1 MLEEHHAL
9 AERGPDPLG
18 LAREETRPGR
28 VVVDEL
34 DLPGDGLQLADGHG
48 SELCFSVRH
57 SERPGGAHGLVLP
70 GPVLIRLARRVGVY
84 RDEAPCRAATSLT
97 G

>member
-18 LAREETRPGR
+18 LAREEARPGR

-34 DLPGDGLQLADGHG
+34 DLPGDGLQLADGHR
-48 SELCFSVRH
+48 SELRFSVRH
-57 SERPGGAHGLVLP
+57 QSGQVARTGL
-70 GPVLIRLARRVGVY
+70 Y
-84 RDEAPCRAATSLT
+84 SRDQS
-97 G
+97 